1 MPRWFGFL
9 RGNVLVMTV
18 CECIWRSSVDIIW
31 PFLSLYVL
39 ELGGSYE
46 TIGLIMSG
54 ASFGSMLLYPL
65 GGYIADY
72 QGRIKLIGYMTFVYA
87 IAFLITGFGESWQWL
102 ALGLFL
108 QNLTTLYW
116 PAIQALMADSI
127 PPNERGVS
135 YAALESI
142 PNAFGLLSPVIG
154 AWLIGFFGMRTAM
167 RGLFFTSFFIASGI
181 AVYRLKA
188 LKETITNPNKLDLT
202 LRGIIKLFK
211 DAYLGSFGILSK
223 ITRELWILSILVAIL
238 IFSASLTSAF
248 WVVRVTQVVG
258 LSLQEWATIMMIT
271 GIVGVIIGIPIGR
284 LVDRVPKK
292 LVIGISC
299 IAGAALVFSF
309 LGATTFY
316 QVALIAVLSAVL
328 DAFLNSS
335 LRSLFADITP
345 RSIRGRAMALVG
357 GGGLHLLRGA
367 FASSIFGKLFQTS
380 GTLVSGYLYS
390 FSDSLPWIIL
400 SVTMLMIGILVL
412 VLVSEPEKPE
422 I

>member
-1 MPRWFGFL
+1 MAHRIL
-9 RGNVLVMTV
+9 R
-18 CECIWRSSVDIIW
+18 
-31 PFLSLYVL
+31 
-39 ELGGSYE
+39 
-46 TIGLIMSG
+46 
-54 ASFGSMLLYPL
+54 
-65 GGYIADY
+65 
-72 QGRIKLIGYMTFVYA
+72 
-87 IAFLITGFGESWQWL
+87 
-102 ALGLFL
+102 
-108 QNLTTLYW
+108 
-116 PAIQALMADSI
+116 
-127 PPNERGVS
+127 NENS
-135 YAALESI
+135 DEQ
-142 PNAFGLLSPVIG
+142 
-154 AWLIGFFGMRTAM
+154 
-167 RGLFFTSFFIASGI
+167 GLFFTSFFIASGI

-188 LKETITNPNKLDLT
+188 LKETIANPNKLDLT

-258 LSLQEWATIMMIT
+258 LSLQERANDNDDNWNRWGNCGYTNRPLSRSRTQKT
-271 GIVGVIIGIPIGR
+271 G
-284 LVDRVPKK
+284 DREFHVS
-292 LVIGISC
+292 L
-299 IAGAALVFSF
+299 GAALVLSF

-390 FSDSLPWIIL
+390 FNDSLPWIIL
-400 SVTMLMIGILVL
+400 SVTMLMIRILVL

>member
-1 MPRWFGFL
+1 
-9 RGNVLVMTV
+9 MTI

-142 PNAFGLLSPVIG
+142 PN
-154 AWLIGFFGMRTAM
+154 
-167 RGLFFTSFFIASGI
+167 
-181 AVYRLKA
+181 
-188 LKETITNPNKLDLT
+188 LDY
-202 LRGIIKLFK
+202 F
-211 DAYLGSFGILSK
+211 
-223 ITRELWILSILVAIL
+223 
-238 IFSASLTSAF
+238 
-248 WVVRVTQVVG
+248 
-258 LSLQEWATIMMIT
+258 
-271 GIVGVIIGIPIGR
+271 
-284 LVDRVPKK
+284 
-292 LVIGISC
+292 
-299 IAGAALVFSF
+299 
-309 LGATTFY
+309 
-316 QVALIAVLSAVL
+316 
-328 DAFLNSS
+328 
-335 LRSLFADITP
+335 
-345 RSIRGRAMALVG
+345 
-357 GGGLHLLRGA
+357 HL
-367 FASSIFGKLFQTS
+367 
-380 GTLVSGYLYS
+380 
-390 FSDSLPWIIL
+390 
-400 SVTMLMIGILVL
+400 
-412 VLVSEPEKPE
+412 
-422 I
+422 